1 MRNLHTFKL
10 NSSKLGAPAPRQTA
24 PAEDVEAATAT
35 VELPAPAAPAETA
48 DTAAPR
54 TARAAAGP
62 KILVALLALDAVAT
76 LAGVDATGSI
86 HSHAHLVRLVTILL
100 VSVAATAVLAG
111 TAVAYSARRPRS
123 TATTA
128 AAPPAKR
135 GFSTSKAILVLM
147 LLMGIVA
154 YFGGAGT
161 FAGFTAETSN
171 PNDALAAGT
180 LTLQNQVNSNSA
192 CNSQA
197 GASNNNINANC
208 DVALAFGTSTPGQE
222 PGVFVGTATIKLT
235 NTGSLPASK
244 LYLWAPWSNAVYNG
258 ATQNGSVGSP
268 ITITTLSVYT
278 SSGHGPIGLEG
289 PMAAGDLITITSG
302 TQSQSF
308 CVGTGGAAAGP
319 STSSIPI
326 AATCTVNSV
335 TYTNA
340 LTIPITAGATIQDV
354 SSDTAIGADPPS
366 SQTPNTNCYDTQVT
380 NLTWNP
386 ATYDDLCRAALL
398 YVQEI
403 STTAGNNTGS
413 SNYCWFGNGANSANG
428 MCTAPIS
435 AVPSAGVPGGGVIAP
450 STTYTVPALQGNI
463 VSGDKLWFTMGAN
476 TVECYAAANYYYG
489 ATSIATN
496 STACV
501 VQSGTNTGF
510 TNAGTTI
517 TDKSTLNTIASDYS
531 SSNNSADSIA
541 SFDTLRNYGLKKE
554 LTAVGLNGNT
564 SATGTDLAASA
575 TREFVVGV
583 IIPGSALNQN
593 QLQGLKST
601 FGLVWHLDQ

>member
-1 MRNLHTFKL
+1 MKNLHTFKL
-10 NSSKLGAPAPRQTA
+10 NSSRLGATAPRQTA
-24 PAEDVEAATAT
+24 AAEDVETAT

-48 DTAAPR
+48 APR
-54 TARAAAGP
+54 KSRIAAGP
-62 KILVALLALDAVAT
+62 KSLLALLALDAVAT

-86 HSHAHLVRLVTILL
+86 HSHTVKLATILL
-100 VSVAATAVLAG
+100 VSAAAAAVLAG
-111 TAVAYSARRPRS
+111 SAVAFTMRRPKSATAVA
-123 TATTA
+123 A
-128 AAPPAKR
+128 AAPAKR

-147 LLMGIVA
+147 LLVGVVA

-180 LTLQNQVNSNSA
+180 LTLQNQVNSNGA

-208 DVALAFGTSTPGQE
+208 NVALSFGTSTPGQE
-222 PGVFVGTATIKLT
+222 PGVYVGTATIKLT
-235 NTGSLPASK
+235 NSGSLRASK
-244 LYLWAPWSNAVYNG
+244 LYLWSPWSNAVYSG

-268 ITITTLSVYT
+268 ITLSTLAVYT
-278 SSGHGPIGLEG
+278 ATGHGPVGLEG
-289 PMAAGDLITITSG
+289 PMAAGDLITVTSG

-308 CVGTGGAAAGP
+308 CVGAGGAAAGT
-319 STSSIPI
+319 STSSIPV
-326 AATCTVNSV
+326 AATCTVASV
-335 TYTNA
+335 TYTNQ

-366 SQTPNTNCYDTQVT
+366 SQTPNTNCYDVQTT

-413 SNYCWFGNGANSANG
+413 GNYCWFGNGANSGTG

-435 AVPSAGVPGGGVIAP
+435 VVPTAGVASTIAA

-496 STACV
+496 STACAI
-501 VQSGTNTGF
+501 QSGANTGY

-517 TDKSTLNTIASDYS
+517 TDKSTLNTLASDYS

-554 LTAVGLNGNT
+554 LTAVGLNGAT
-564 SATGTDLAASA
+564 AGTGTDLAAAA

-593 QLQGLKST
+593 QLQGLTST
-601 FGLVWHLDQ
+601 FGLVWHIDQ